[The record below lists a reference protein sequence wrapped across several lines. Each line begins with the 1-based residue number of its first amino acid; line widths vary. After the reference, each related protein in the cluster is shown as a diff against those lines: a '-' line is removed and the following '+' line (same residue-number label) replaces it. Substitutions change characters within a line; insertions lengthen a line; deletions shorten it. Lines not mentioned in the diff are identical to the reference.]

1 MDDLREGLK
10 KLEAEVGIIHDELRQ
25 LRGLQLTILRLVL
38 VGAVAFIGKTA
49 LPFIS

>member
-10 KLEAEVGIIHDELRQ
+10 KLEAEVAIIHAELRQ
-25 LRGLQLTILRLVL
+25 LRSLQLTILRLVL